1 MRQTVEERIEALRV
15 KHEAEMHEMEILG
28 IVEEEIKELLGDID
42 DKIKSQFTEFREVG
56 EEPEQATNG
65 DGELLFSHPN
75 SWRPKPLADFS
86 GEERSK
92 VTPYHKRIFANVDIA
107 EDDMSDYR
115 KTRLEGLKRVK
126 TMLENLSY

>member
-15 KHEAEMHEMEILG
+15 KHEAEMHEMAILG

-75 SWRPKPLADFS
+75 FWRPKPLADFS
-86 GEERSK
+86 EEERSK
-92 VTPYHKRIFANVDIA
+92 VTPYHKRIFANVDITEA
-107 EDDMSDYR
+107 DMSDYR
-115 KTRLEGLKRVK
+115 KTRLEGLRRVK
-126 TMLENLSY
+126 TLLENLSY